1 VTATSRRLP
10 WLQRLKLRLINIY
23 PPFLGAGIRVRWG
36 DDGRLADVRLKLH
49 WWNRNFVGVH
59 FGGSLYALTDPFFVL
74 LLMRQIGWDYIVW
87 NKGAEMLFLK
97 PGRGT
102 LHAHF
107 DMPPNRVEAI
117 RQSADENERVEP
129 VFTVEVKDEAGDV
142 VARVDQTLYVRRK
155 RQAEP
160 T

>member
-1 VTATSRRLP
+1 VNANGPRLP
-10 WLQRLKLRLINIY
+10 RAQRLKLRLINLY

-36 DDGRLADVRLKLH
+36 ENGRSADVRLKLH

-74 LLMRQIGWDYIVW
+74 LLMRQLGWGYIVW
-87 NKGAEMLFLK
+87 NKGAEIRFLK

-107 DMPPNRVEAI
+107 EMPPERVESI
-117 RQSADENERVEP
+117 RNEADENERLEP
-129 VFTVEVKDEAGDV
+129 VFTAELKDEAGDV

-155 RQAEP
+155 PAARRR
-160 T
+160 